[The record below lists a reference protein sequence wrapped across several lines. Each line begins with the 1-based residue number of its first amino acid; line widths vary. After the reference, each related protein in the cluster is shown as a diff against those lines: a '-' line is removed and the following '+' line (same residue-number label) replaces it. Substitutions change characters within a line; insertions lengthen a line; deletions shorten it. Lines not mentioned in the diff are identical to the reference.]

1 VAAATDSTARL
12 NASSFAREGLFVPLI
27 LRTYWSAASCTSDSV
42 AGGAKLWSVRMFRHM
57 QTAYAAAMLS
67 SARVR
72 LEPIGPRQARAM
84 LAGTPDPDLPWEDGF
99 PMASVRGA
107 LERIVVAAGSGHSLE
122 PFFAYVIVRRADGL
136 AVGDA
141 GFHGPPDEDGEVE
154 IGYALVPAARGA
166 GLASEAI
173 CLLVDWASH
182 QRGVRA
188 VTARV
193 DPGNDA
199 SRRVLARLGFSAD
212 GERGG
217 LQRYVLIPSRGI

>member
-1 VAAATDSTARL
+1 
-12 NASSFAREGLFVPLI
+12 
-27 LRTYWSAASCTSDSV
+27 
-42 AGGAKLWSVRMFRHM
+42 
-57 QTAYAAAMLS
+57 MLS

-84 LAGTPDPDLPWEDGF
+84 LAGTPEPDLVWADGF
-99 PMASVRGA
+99 PLASVRGA
-107 LERIVVAAGSGHSLE
+107 LERIVAADAAGHSLQ
-122 PFFAYVIVRRADGL
+122 PFFAYAIVRRADGL

-141 GFHGPPDEDGEVE
+141 GFHGPPDEHGEVE

-173 CLLVDWASH
+173 GLLVDWARE
-182 QRGVRA
+182 QRGVHA

-199 SRRVLARLGFSAD
+199 SRRVLVRLGFEPD

-217 LQRYVLIPSRGI
+217 LQRYLLIPSRGI